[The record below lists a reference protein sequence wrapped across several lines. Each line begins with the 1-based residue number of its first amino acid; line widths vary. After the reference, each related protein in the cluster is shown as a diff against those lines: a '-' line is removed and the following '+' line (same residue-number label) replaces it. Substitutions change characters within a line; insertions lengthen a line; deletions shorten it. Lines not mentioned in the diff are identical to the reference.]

1 MEISETLQTLYTATV
16 EQADGTYQITVPKR
30 EIATG
35 TLAEDETYRVALI
48 STSASDTDAA
58 DTTDLAHCTG
68 DDDQQQEY
76 DGPPVEEGE
85 QRDVE
90 IENLGDQGDGIAK
103 VERGY
108 VIIVPETEM
117 GDRVTVEMQ
126 QVRENV
132 AFADVVDRNPSQ
144 EA

>member
-1 MEISETLQTLYTATV
+1 MEISETLQTLNTATV
-16 EQADGTYQITVPKR
+16 ENDDGTYQITVPER

-35 TLAEDETYRVALI
+35 TIIEDQTYRVALI
-48 STSASDTDAA
+48 STSASDA
-58 DTTDLAHCTG
+58 DDIETTDSIQPADHE
-68 DDDQQQEY
+68 DQQHEY

-85 QRDVE
+85 QREVE

-108 VIIVPETEM
+108 VVIVPETNI
-117 GDRVTVEMQ
+117 GDHVTVEMR

-132 AFADVVDRNPSQ
+132 AFADVIEPNPRG
-144 EA
+144 EV

>member
-1 MEISETLQTLYTATV
+1 MDISETLQTLYTATV
-16 EQADGTYQITVPKR
+16 EQDDGTYQITVPER

-48 STSASDTDAA
+48 STAASDVDDTETIDPIQPTD
-58 DTTDLAHCTG
+58 HE
-68 DDDQQQEY
+68 DQQQDFE
-76 DGPPVEEGE
+76 GPPVEEGDRRE
-85 QRDVE
+85 VE

-108 VIIVPETEM
+108 VVIVPETNI

-132 AFADVVDRNPSQ
+132 AFADVVDDTPHG
-144 EA
+144 EV

>member
-1 MEISETLQTLYTATV
+1 MDISETLQTLYTATV
-16 EQADGTYQITVPKR
+16 EEDDGTYQITVPER

-48 STSASDTDAA
+48 STAASDVDNTEATDPIQS
-58 DTTDLAHCTG
+58 TDHE
-68 DDDQQQEY
+68 DQQPDFE
-76 DGPPVEEGE
+76 GPPVAEGDRRE
-85 QRDVE
+85 VE

-108 VIIVPETEM
+108 VVIVPETNI
-117 GDRVTVEMQ
+117 GDRVTVEMR

-132 AFADVVDRNPSQ
+132 AFADVVDETSRG
-144 EA
+144 EV

>member
-1 MEISETLQTLYTATV
+1 MEISDTLQTLYTATV
-16 EQADGTYQITVPKR
+16 EQDDGAYRVTVPER
-30 EIATG
+30 EVATG
-35 TLAEDETYRVALI
+35 SITEGETYRVALI
-48 STSASDTDAA
+48 ATSASDSGAT
-58 DTTDLAHCTG
+58 DTTEVTQSADHAG
-68 DDDQQQEY
+68 QQHEY

-103 VERGY
+103 VEHGY
-108 VIIVPETEM
+108 VVIVPETSV

-132 AFADVVDRNPSQ
+132 AFADVVDDTLRG
-144 EA
+144 EV

>member
-1 MEISETLQTLYTATV
+1 MELSDTLQTLYTATV
-16 EQADGTYQITVPKR
+16 EQDNGTYQISVPER

-35 TLAEDETYRVALI
+35 AVSEGSTYRVALI
-48 STSASDTDAA
+48 SMSTSDTEATN
-58 DTTDLAHCTG
+58 TTEI
-68 DDDQQQEY
+68 DQSAES

-108 VIIVPETEM
+108 VVIVPETTV
-117 GDRVTVEMQ
+117 GDRVTVEIQ

-132 AFADVVDRNPSQ
+132 AFADVVERNPR
-144 EA
+144 

>member
-1 MEISETLQTLYTATV
+1 MDISETLQTLYTATV
-16 EQADGTYQITVPKR
+16 EQDDGTYQITVPER
-30 EIATG
+30 EVATG
-35 TLAEDETYRVALI
+35 TVSEGETYRVALI
-48 STSASDTDAA
+48 STSASDTEAT
-58 DTTDLAHCTG
+58 DTTEISQSPDHADH
-68 DDDQQQEY
+68 QQEY

-108 VIIVPETEM
+108 VVIVPETSV

-132 AFADVVDRNPSQ
+132 AFADVVDDTLRG
-144 EA
+144 EV

>member
-1 MEISETLQTLYTATV
+1 MP
-16 EQADGTYQITVPKR
+16 DR

-35 TLAEDETYRVALI
+35 ALSEGETYRVALI
-48 STSASDTDAA
+48 STSTSDTEPT
-58 DTTDLAHCTG
+58 DTTEVTQSADHTG
-68 DDDQQQEY
+68 QQHEY
-76 DGPPVEEGE
+76 DVPPVEEGE

-103 VERGY
+103 VEHGY
-108 VIIVPETEM
+108 VVIVPETNI

-132 AFADVVDRNPSQ
+132 AFADVVDDTPHG
-144 EA
+144 EV